1 MLVFYS
7 GHVVKTCFCW
17 ELGQLFFNFGHKVS
31 LAITLRF
38 FYKKNCP
45 GQTDCFDEC
54 LFPPGWICQN
64 PLAWPPLSRS
74 SPLSEK
80 KFFLG
85 QQVCCWTL
93 KNVSGKTINLI
104 FFGGSWKKQT
114 KQINTEFLVQQNIQ
128 TLVAPATVPETTHPN
143 QPWPRVSENLI
154 LDLTE
159 LLLVTNSTY
168 NGGDFQISYFVFQ
181 TQTKLFCS
189 IWCRC
194 N

>member
-104 FFGGSWKKQT
+104 FFGGSWKKTNKTNQHRILSSAEYPNLSGSRYCARDNPS
-114 KQINTEFLVQQNIQ
+114 KPAVTESL
-128 TLVAPATVPETTHPN
+128 
-143 QPWPRVSENLI
+143 
-154 LDLTE
+154 
-159 LLLVTNSTY
+159 
-168 NGGDFQISYFVFQ
+168 GKSYFGPDQ
-181 TQTKLFCS
+181 TFVGDKFYL
-189 IWCRC
+189 
-194 N
+194 

>member
-85 QQVCCWTL
+85 QQVCCRTL
-93 KNVSGKTINLI
+93 KHVSGKTINLI
-104 FFGGSWKKQT
+104 FFGGR
-114 KQINTEFLVQQNIQ
+114 TEFLVQQNIQ

-154 LDLTE
+154 LDLTK